1 MFPSRLLGSMTLNLC
16 PRRHLRIFSVH
27 LRVVKP
33 SENSTNRVKT
43 QSKLNQNQI
52 KSNTN
57 QETKKNPNKQT
68 NQNKSNKD
76 SSNSLQIFPLHSM
89 PSACIYVG
97 GWQFVSIFCLS
108 LVTCLR
114 CRLIVLCFIIW
125 MLRLVCGIWM
135 ITVKC
140 LCCSLEF
147 LNGLQNFDI
156 CKIVN

>member
-76 SSNSLQIFPLHSM
+76 SSNSLQIFPLH
-89 PSACIYVG
+89 AI
-97 GWQFVSIFCLS
+97 
-108 LVTCLR
+108 
-114 CRLIVLCFIIW
+114 RLHLCW
-125 MLRLVCGIWM
+125 RMA
-135 ITVKC
+135 
-140 LCCSLEF
+140 
-147 LNGLQNFDI
+147 I
-156 CKIVN
+156 CKHLLLITCDLLKMSLNCFMFYHLNAKAGLRHLNDNC